1 MTLPISPIVQI
12 TPQSSKF
19 SIGVNDYKY
28 IPYEK
33 IKSRLKKELKR
44 HLYNLNIESL
54 FDLISKEY
62 YFFCKDKGTYFFDF
76 YILSKVAIDKILESK
91 GILDKIN
98 LNLCIENSSLETYS
112 FFFVE
117 FKMDSILFQE
127 MPMKVSYIGE
137 FKEIEITSDF
147 YFHLDEE
154 KKFHIYKDYY
164 GISARTPKYKRFKAD
179 SNKKDFGFYYPIKQV
194 NEFLNTH
201 EIGHLF
207 FQTLFRDN
215 PVLKD
220 LNKEDL
226 KSIKVPLESFK
237 NLTTKQALIEAVLET
252 KIPYNLNR
260 LSFQIG
266 FAFACFLA
274 VGIVS
279 NQDSQKFYEFAL
291 KYDKKRV
298 SGIPNLAKKSIFLK
312 IKRKKYEIHNL
323 IESFY
328 QNINKDNNLLKDTI
342 NMALEIK
349 EPISLKLK
357 AYKGIQRE
365 HDRIL
370 NLFLE
375 KSKTSNKATLKIA
388 KQYKELAKKLPKEF
402 ELIKTETRLEK
413 EGLIQNH
420 CVYSYKDTINKGQC
434 AIFSLFYENQR
445 YTIEIRNNRKNYI
458 VKQIKGKN
466 NTEPSSEIWLMV
478 NQILKGK
485 SKKR

>member
-1 MTLPISPIVQI
+1 MSIEARINLPNTLQTPNFSDIS
-12 TPQSSKF
+12 
-19 SIGVNDYKY
+19 VNDYKY

-179 SNKKDFGFYYPIKQV
+179 NNKKDFGFYYPIKQV

-220 LNKEDL
+220 LSKEDL
-226 KSIKVPLESFK
+226 KSIKVPLERFK
-237 NLTTKQALIEAVLET
+237 NLTNKKALIEAILET
-252 KIPYNLNR
+252 KIPYNLNK
-260 LSFQIG
+260 LSFEMG

-291 KYDKKRV
+291 KHNKDNNFYIK
-298 SGIPNLAKKSIFLK
+298 LK
-312 IKRKKYEIHNL
+312 IKRKSHSIYNL

-328 QNINKDNNLLKDTI
+328 QDISKEERLLVDTI

-357 AYKGIQRE
+357 SYKGIQRE

-370 NLFLE
+370 SLYLE
-375 KSKTSNKATLKIA
+375 KSKTSNKTTLKIA
-388 KQYKELAKKLPKEF
+388 KEYKELAKKLPKEF
-402 ELIKTETRLEK
+402 ELIKTETRLQQ
-413 EGLIQNH
+413 EGLIQSH

-434 AIFSLFYENQR
+434 AIFSLSYKNQR
-445 YTIEIRNNRKNYI
+445 YTLEIRMNRQKKYI
-458 VKQIKGKN
+458 LEEIKGKN
-466 NTEPSSEIWLMV
+466 NAEANREIQLMIER
-478 NQILKGK
+478 ILEGK
-485 SKKR
+485 NAKRQ

>member
-1 MTLPISPIVQI
+1 MILPISTQI
-12 TPQSSKF
+12 TPHPSKI
-19 SIGVNDYKY
+19 SNININDCKY

-33 IKSRLKKELKR
+33 LKIRIKKEIKNKS
-44 HLYNLNIESL
+44 YNPYMESL
-54 FDLISKEY
+54 FDSISKDY
-62 YFFCKDKGTYFFDF
+62 YFFFQDEREYCFNF
-76 YILSKVAIDKILESK
+76 YILSKTAVDKILETKS
-91 GILDKIN
+91 ILDKID
-98 LNLCIENSSLETYS
+98 LTLCIENSSLETYS
-112 FFFVE
+112 FFLIE
-117 FKMDSILFQE
+117 FKIDSILFQE

-147 YFHLDEE
+147 YFHLDKE

-164 GISARTPKYKRFKAD
+164 GISARTLKYKRFKTD
-179 SNKKDFGFYYPIKQV
+179 NNKKDFSFYYPIKQV

-201 EIGHLF
+201 EIGYLF
-207 FQTLFRDN
+207 FKTLFRDN
-215 PVLKD
+215 PILKD
-220 LNKEDL
+220 LNKEYL

-237 NLTTKQALIEAVLET
+237 NLTTKQSLIEAILET
-252 KIPYNLNR
+252 KIPYNLNK
-260 LSFQIG
+260 LSFEIG
-266 FAFACFLA
+266 FAFACYLV
-274 VGIVS
+274 VGIIS
-279 NQDSQKFYEFAL
+279 QQDSQKLYEFAL
-291 KYDKKRV
+291 KYDEKLVSRV
-298 SGIPNLAKKSIFLK
+298 SNSAKKFIFLK

-323 IESFY
+323 IASFY

-388 KQYKELAKKLPKEF
+388 KQYKELAKKLSKEF

-413 EGLIQNH
+413 EGLMQNH

-466 NTEPSSEIWLMV
+466 NAEPSREIWLMV